1 MASNY
6 FIVFLILTI
15 FLADAKKRADP
26 NRYKSLKIPEYS
38 IQ

>member
-1 MASNY
+1 MASFN

-15 FLADAKKRADP
+15 FLVEAKKRADP